1 MSIGASGLKNV
12 DPSVVR
18 AIRSAS
24 QDSNVD
30 FGLMMAEAAQESGFR
45 PDVRAATSSATGLY
59 QFTDAT
65 WLAMVRKHGAE
76 VGRPDLAAEIE
87 DGPGG
92 RPFVAD
98 PGVRKM
104 ILDLR
109 TDPQLA
115 AKVAAAF
122 TRDNKADI
130 EKAIGRHATSTD
142 LYLAHFL
149 GSGGAKT
156 LLAADPQ
163 SSAAE
168 LFPGA
173 AAANCRIFY
182 EGGRSRS
189 VAELYAKLQ
198 QKIEPAAA
206 SFADAGGVSR
216 KSPPPAPV
224 VDPSQKPVDILE
236 QIRALKAM
244 AASIMMADANKEQ
257 FGGDDDWEG

>member
-24 QDSNVD
+24 ESSNVD
-30 FGLMMAEAAQESGFR
+30 FGLMMAEAAQESGFH
-45 PDVRAATSSATGLY
+45 PEVRAATSSATGLY
-59 QFTDAT
+59 QFTDGT
-65 WLAMVRKHGAE
+65 WLTMVRKHGAE
-76 VGRPDLAAEIE
+76 IGRADLAAQIE

-92 RPFVAD
+92 RPFVPD

-109 TDPQLA
+109 TDPQMA
-115 AKVAAAF
+115 AQMAAVF
-122 TRDNKADI
+122 TRDNKNDI
-130 EKAIGRHATSTD
+130 EKAIGRRATSTD

-156 LLAADPQ
+156 MLAADPQ
-163 SSAAE
+163 SSAAA

-173 AAANCRIFY
+173 AAANCSIFY
-182 EGGRSRS
+182 EGGKSRS

-198 QKIEPAAA
+198 EKIEPAAA
-206 SFADAGGVSR
+206 SFADAAGVSR
-216 KSPPPAPV
+216 SPTQTTSQPV
-224 VDPSQKPVDILE
+224 ETAQKPVDILE
-236 QIRALKAM
+236 QVRALKAL
-244 AASIMMADANKEQ
+244 AATVMMMDVNKQ
-257 FGGDDDWEG
+257 DGGEDWEA